1 MSMEFIVVD
10 VETANRN
17 PGSICQIGLANFRD
31 GSLSGLWGT
40 LVNPEDSFS
49 ATNIAIHGIR
59 PADVINAPNWVGI
72 QDELRTRF
80 ADQILASHTYFD
92 FRAIR
97 IANERYG
104 VAHLPR
110 KKWVDTCK
118 VARAAWPHLPSHK
131 LSRLA
136 HAFGISYYAHDANE
150 DARCAGQILLLAA
163 QTAGLSLEEFLREDS
178 GSISVGRGGTII
190 EAAAVARF

>member
-1 MSMEFIVVD
+1 MEFIVVD
-10 VETANRN
+10 VETANDN

-59 PADVINAPNWVGI
+59 PVDVIHAPNWVDI

-80 ADQILASHTYFD
+80 VDQILASHTYFD
-92 FRAIR
+92 FRAIT
-97 IANERYG
+97 ISNERYS
-104 VAHLPR
+104 VAHIPW

-118 VARAAWPHLPSHK
+118 VARAAWPHLPSHR
-131 LSRLA
+131 LSHLA
-136 HAFGISYYAHDANE
+136 HAFGIPYHAHNATE

-163 QTAGLSLEEFLREDS
+163 QTAGLSVNELLREDS
-178 GSISVGRGGTII
+178 RFLSVVR
-190 EAAAVARF
+190 